1 MTASP
6 ADVLPV
12 RADYN
17 GDVVSSGLLDGGE
30 RVGEQGAAG
39 NFVQHLRSIRTHPS
53 AFAGRENHG
62 QATADRTHV
71 KVLPFGARPPRAGIA
86 AAPEP
91 HHRALRPKRPD
102 GALAD
107 RRLLYR
113 RGDSCG
119 PNLFVELTP
128 EVSCRS
134 YPSTAR
140 GSTSSRASS
149 PNSPARCCAISAS
162 HPNRNSRTALWPPWI
177 DFNRD
182 PVVHTWS
189 YKLDQAA

>member
-1 MTASP
+1 MSRPEERSIGVCNENVVVPAFESLP
-6 ADVLPV
+6 RGENGVSCAAPLRLHKHARQRSSLDRFAADVLP
-12 RADYN
+12 AGTDYN

-102 GALAD
+102 GALAID
-107 RRLLYR
+107 ASYTEKAIHATQSIRR
-113 RGDSCG
+113 
-119 PNLFVELTP
+119 V
-128 EVSCRS
+128 
-134 YPSTAR
+134 
-140 GSTSSRASS
+140 
-149 PNSPARCCAISAS
+149 NS
-162 HPNRNSRTALWPPWI
+162 
-177 DFNRD
+177 
-182 PVVHTWS
+182 
-189 YKLDQAA
+189 